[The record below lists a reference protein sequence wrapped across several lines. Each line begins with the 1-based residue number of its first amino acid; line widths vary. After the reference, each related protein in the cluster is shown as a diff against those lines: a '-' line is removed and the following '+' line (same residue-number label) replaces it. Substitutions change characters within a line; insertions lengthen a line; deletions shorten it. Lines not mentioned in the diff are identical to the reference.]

1 MAPAAQ
7 LFQYYTSKAD
17 STLRSSRAVP
27 HPSTNRALRR
37 LTSEV
42 RGDPVHSTRYG
53 RQRDIWTAGSKPEN
67 NNVSFIG
74 SLGVRAAEKLH
85 AGLQPDHIPWEVSQ
99 LPVVLLEHA
108 GWSVIAQHD
117 GMQGE
122 MACKPWGW
130 AVMPCPPRRG
140 PFGGM
145 PEWLLRSAGVAG
157 RGSTIHRVCAG
168 TRTFVP
174 SACMRVPG

>member
-1 MAPAAQ
+1 MAVSE
-7 LFQYYTSKAD
+7 TSGQ
-17 STLRSSRAVP
+17 
-27 HPSTNRALRR
+27 
-37 LTSEV
+37 
-42 RGDPVHSTRYG
+42 RGQSQKITMFHSLVHWGAR
-53 RQRDIWTAGSKPEN
+53 
-67 NNVSFIG
+67 
-74 SLGVRAAEKLH
+74 
-85 AGLQPDHIPWEVSQ
+85 WEVSQ

-157 RGSTIHRVCAG
+157 RGSTIRRVCAG
-168 TRTFVP
+168 TRTIVP